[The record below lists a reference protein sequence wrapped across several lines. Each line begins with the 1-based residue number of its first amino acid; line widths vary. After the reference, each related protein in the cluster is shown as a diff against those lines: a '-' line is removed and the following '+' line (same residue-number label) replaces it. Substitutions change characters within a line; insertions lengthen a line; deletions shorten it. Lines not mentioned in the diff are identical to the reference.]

1 MVLAWR
7 RLRIHHCHHW
17 CALAELSGEVGRTF
31 AHVIVDAV
39 DATSA
44 ILTHVI
50 LAVVNV
56 LGAVDASKAGRT
68 VARVVGEVVD
78 ALCVVRARIELT
90 SAELDFLLA
99 ELAGE
104 ARKATACVRLDA
116 IDAGSVV
123 LTFVVVAIVDVDFTA
138 SAFVARQTIA
148 TEATF
153 LQHGARS
160 VIPARISVASI
171 NHVLAVLT
179 VVARSTSAFVLSFR
193 SHRALGVVLA
203 WECEA
208 GIAFRQDFI
217 TDRLLADELVGGR

>member
-17 CALAELSGEVGRTF
+17 RALAELSGEVGRTL

-39 DATSA
+39 DAASA
-44 ILTHVI
+44 VLTHVI
-50 LAVVNV
+50 LAVVDV
-56 LGAVDASKAGRT
+56 LGAVDASEAGRT
-68 VARVVGEVVD
+68 LARIVCEVVN
-78 ALCVVRARIELT
+78 ALGLVRARIELA

-104 ARKATACVRLDA
+104 ARKAAACVRLDS
-116 IDAGSVV
+116 IDAGSIV
-123 LTFVVVAIVDVDFTA
+123 LAFMIVAVVDVDFA
-138 SAFVARQTIA
+138 SCAFVARQA
-148 TEATF
+148 VAAKATF

-160 VIPARISVASI
+160 VVPARISVASI

-179 VVARSTSAFVLSFR
+179 VVARSTSALILSFR
-193 SHRALGVVLA
+193 LHRALGVVLA
-203 WECEA
+203 REREA

-217 TDRLLADELVGGR
+217 TDFLFADELVGGR